1 MKFKALLMASVI
13 SASMI
18 AAVPAQADGLTG
30 ILDELS
36 ELADDIEAAGEE
48 AAAALADNPATFVG
62 DTTSVVDEAAAA
74 VSDIAEAADEAA
86 AEVQEAVDAAP
97 GAGIFFFSFIY
108 GDWYGI
114 KTEGNSRY
122 TLTGEFMLMP
132 DHSILGLADGTQLY
146 FNDTDTEGVYTV
158 DVPEELA
165 EDVRE
170 IRLSVET
177 MGTPVDTTSPMMEFL
192 DNSVGASCLRVI
204 ITAASTDNPLA
215 GDEETVSTFLR
226 YKRQD
231 DFLEALMIG
240 KVWKIGENSLA
251 IDSERNLS
259 LNGGKSTG
267 YCSFSGNDEHNTT
280 VWFSWDGGKGYT
292 YEPTSVTET
301 SVTLQ
306 NVDNSDEVL
315 LLEYDGDLEEVAVE
329 TPAVESA
336 AVESAAVG
344 E

>member
-62 DTTSVVDEAAAA
+62 DTTSVEDEAAAA
-74 VSDIAEAADEAA
+74 VSEIAEAADEAA
-86 AEVQEAVDAAP
+86 AEVQTAAADAAP
-97 GAGIFFFSFIY
+97 GEGIFADTDIF
-108 GDWYGI
+108 GGWYGV

-132 DHSILGLADGTQLY
+132 DHSIAGLGDEIQLY

-177 MGTPVDTTSPMMEFL
+177 MEIPVDTTSPMMDFL

-267 YCSFSGNDEHNTT
+267 YCSFSGDDEHSTT

-292 YEPTSVTET
+292 YELTSVTET

-306 NVDNSDEVL
+306 NVDNPDEVL

-329 TPAVESA
+329 IPAVESTA
-336 AVESAAVG
+336 AG